1 MDSIRD
7 LEELLLVPEEQ
18 PPQTAEGNCIRI
30 VVLKQF
36 RFHKS
41 LCIELYDAPLTQAGK
56 IRNPLSPVSA
66 TDAAQLADNEVDTIR
81 FYAAISR
88 FQTTPANSITKTD
101 IRSLRTII
109 KNPAGLRFFYHDPE
123 FSENV
128 SAGSL
133 REVQVGGLVEKL
145 TLHIYK
151 ASPFYRVSPQL
162 ELGNQKFHPQQF
174 PLKYGLFLLQDTQLM
189 LAANLTVLKL
199 LQVFATRQHL
209 QLHEDQFAAFEEKIL
224 SKLENKIR
232 VERHFIELAA
242 EEELKEA
249 GWKGAIE
256 RLIYLADLGQY
267 VTIQP
272 MMRYGSME
280 VPLRSKKMVYLPDTK
295 GRLLAMQRDDAAENA
310 FLAMVLKQHSH
321 FMEQLED
328 ELPYFYL
335 HRDRFLDEDWFLEAF
350 AQWRSAGISIFGFN
364 QLKENKKSAHKGTI
378 TVRVV
383 SGLNWFNVKINAKY
397 GDQQASLPQIQKA
410 IRNKSKYVQLDDGT
424 LGLLPEEWIE
434 RFSKFFFGAS
444 VMGEDLVMPGTRF
457 EEVSMLFT
465 QDELDEEAQH
475 KIINYRER
483 LTDIK
488 SIEPVSVPA
497 TLHTELRHY
506 QQEGLNWLQF
516 LHENEFGGVLAD
528 DMGLGKTVQVIAFL
542 LHLKE
547 TGNKS
552 THLLIV
558 PTSLLFNWQ
567 VELQRF
573 APSLKCLV
581 LHGANRTKNTEA
593 FDQYD
598 IILTSYGTLL
608 TDITYL
614 RRFQFGYVLLDESQQ
629 IKNPDSQR
637 YQAVQMLKSKNR
649 LAITGTPF
657 ENNTMDLY
665 AQFSV
670 VCPGLL
676 GNKKYFQDIY
686 STPIDRFEN
695 RQRSEELQQKIR
707 PFLLRRTKEDVIQE
721 LPDKI
726 EQILYCPMGEAQR
739 AVYVA
744 YEKDLRDYL
753 EDKLEDDILR
763 NSIHVLRG
771 LTQLRQICDDP
782 RLLQAD
788 QLQGE
793 GSSKIDV
800 LIEQVQSKSPR
811 HKILIFS
818 QFVSM
823 LDLIAIELNK
833 LGIVYET
840 LTGATKNRQAA
851 VDRFQQDPEVRVFL
865 LSLKAGGV
873 GLNLTAASY
882 VYLVDPWWNP
892 AVEDQAIDRAYRIGQ
907 HQNVQAVRL
916 ICPGTVE
923 EKMRQLQQS
932 KRELSAGL
940 VQSGKAFF
948 SNMTK
953 EDWRTV
959 LGG

>member
-1 MDSIRD
+1 MDSIWE
-7 LEELLLVPEEQ
+7 LASLLLPADDIPMPTQ
-18 PPQTAEGNCIRI
+18 DSNRHRI

-36 RFHKS
+36 RFNKA
-41 LCIELYDAPLTQAGK
+41 LCIELYDAPVTKTGK
-56 IRNPLSPVSA
+56 IRNPLTSISA
-66 TDAAQLADNEVDTIR
+66 TDASLQSGNNIDAIR

-88 FQTTPANSITKTD
+88 FQLNPIQELTTADLRALRLI
-101 IRSLRTII
+101 IR
-109 KNPAGLRFFYHDPE
+109 NPLTLHFFYHNPE

-133 REVQVGGLVEKL
+133 IEIAVGSILEDF
-145 TLHIYK
+145 TLQLYK
-151 ASPFYRVSPQL
+151 QESFYRLIP
-162 ELGNQKFHPQQF
+162 ELRIGQQKLHPREL
-174 PLKYGLFLLQDTQLM
+174 PLKYGVFVQHANQFWLL
-189 LAANLTVLKL
+189 ANLTIIKL
-199 LQVFATRQHL
+199 LQFFSTRSHL
-209 QLHEDQFAAFEEKIL
+209 EIHESQFASLEENLL
-224 SKLENKIR
+224 SQLENKISIVR
-232 VERHFIELAA
+232 NYIEPTDPVELAA
-242 EEELKEA
+242 S
-249 GWKGAIE
+249 GWQGATE
-256 RLIYLADLGQY
+256 QLIYLSDLGQY
-267 VTIQP
+267 ISIQP
-272 MMRYGSME
+272 MMRYGNME
-280 VPLRSKKMVYLPDTK
+280 VPLRSKKMVYLPDSK
-295 GRLLAMQRDDAAENA
+295 GRLLALHRNDGAENN
-310 FLAMVLKQHSH
+310 FLSMVLKQHPH
-321 FMEQLED
+321 FMEQLEN

-335 HRDRFLDEDWFLEAF
+335 HRDRFLDEDWFLEVF
-350 AQWRSAGISIFGFN
+350 AQWRAAGISIFGFN
-364 QLKENKKSAHKGTI
+364 QLKENKKSAHKGNI

-383 SGLNWFNVKINAKY
+383 SGFNWFNVKINAKY
-397 GDQQASLPQIQKA
+397 GDQQASLPQLQKA
-410 IRNKSKYVQLDDGT
+410 IRNKSKYVQLDDGS

-434 RFSKFFFGAS
+434 RMATFFFGAS
-444 VMGEDLVMPGTRF
+444 IMGEDLVIPGTQF
-457 EEVSMLFT
+457 ETISSQFT
-465 QDELDEEAQH
+465 ADELDQEVLQ
-475 KIINYRER
+475 KISNYRSR
-483 LTDIK
+483 LTDIR
-488 SIEPVSVPA
+488 SIDPIPVPA
-497 TLHTELRHY
+497 TLKTELRRY
-506 QQEGLNWLQF
+506 QQEGLNWLHF
-516 LHENEFGGVLAD
+516 LHEHEFGGVLAD

-542 LHLKE
+542 LLLKE
-547 TGNKS
+547 KNYSS

-567 VELQRF
+567 VELERF
-573 APSLKCLV
+573 APTLKCLT
-581 LHGANRTKNTEA
+581 LHGSNRSKNTDLFE
-593 FDQYD
+593 QYD

-614 RRFQFGYVLLDESQQ
+614 RRFQFSYLLLDESQQ

-637 YQAVQMLKSKNR
+637 YQAVQMLKSNNR

-707 PFLLRRTKEDVIQE
+707 PFLLRRTKQEVMQE

-739 AVYVA
+739 AVYNA

-793 GSSKIDV
+793 GSSKIQV
-800 LIEQVQSKSPR
+800 LIEQVQTKSPR

-948 SNMTK
+948 SSMTK
-953 EDWRTV
+953 EDWRSV

>member
-1 MDSIRD
+1 
-7 LEELLLVPEEQ
+7 
-18 PPQTAEGNCIRI
+18 
-30 VVLKQF
+30 
-36 RFHKS
+36 
-41 LCIELYDAPLTQAGK
+41 
-56 IRNPLSPVSA
+56 
-66 TDAAQLADNEVDTIR
+66 
-81 FYAAISR
+81 
-88 FQTTPANSITKTD
+88 
-101 IRSLRTII
+101 
-109 KNPAGLRFFYHDPE
+109 
-123 FSENV
+123 
-128 SAGSL
+128 
-133 REVQVGGLVEKL
+133 
-145 TLHIYK
+145 
-151 ASPFYRVSPQL
+151 
-162 ELGNQKFHPQQF
+162 
-174 PLKYGLFLLQDTQLM
+174 
-189 LAANLTVLKL
+189 
-199 LQVFATRQHL
+199 
-209 QLHEDQFAAFEEKIL
+209 
-224 SKLENKIR
+224 
-232 VERHFIELAA
+232 
-242 EEELKEA
+242 
-249 GWKGAIE
+249 
-256 RLIYLADLGQY
+256 
-267 VTIQP
+267 
-272 MMRYGSME
+272 
-280 VPLRSKKMVYLPDTK
+280 
-295 GRLLAMQRDDAAENA
+295 
-310 FLAMVLKQHSH
+310 
-321 FMEQLED
+321 
-328 ELPYFYL
+328 
-335 HRDRFLDEDWFLEAF
+335 
-350 AQWRSAGISIFGFN
+350 
-364 QLKENKKSAHKGTI
+364 
-378 TVRVV
+378 VRVP
-383 SGLNWFNVKINAKY
+383 S
-397 GDQQASLPQIQKA
+397 
-410 IRNKSKYVQLDDGT
+410 
-424 LGLLPEEWIE
+424 
-434 RFSKFFFGAS
+434 
-444 VMGEDLVMPGTRF
+444 
-457 EEVSMLFT
+457 
-465 QDELDEEAQH
+465 
-475 KIINYRER
+475 
-483 LTDIK
+483 
-488 SIEPVSVPA
+488 

-506 QQEGLNWLQF
+506 QQEGLNWLHF

-547 TGNKS
+547 SGSKS
-552 THLLIV
+552 THLLLV

-573 APSLKCLV
+573 APSLKCLT
-581 LHGANRTKNTEA
+581 LHGANRTKNTETLE
-593 FDQYD
+593 QYD

-614 RRFQFGYVLLDESQQ
+614 RRFQFSYVLLDESQQ

-637 YQAVQMLKSKNR
+637 YQAVQMLKSRNR

-676 GNKKYFQDIY
+676 GSKKYFQDIY

-739 AVYVA
+739 AVYNA

-763 NSIHVLRG
+763 NSIHILRG

-793 GSSKIDV
+793 GSAKIDV
-800 LIEQVQSKSPR
+800 LIEQVQSKSSR

-948 SNMTK
+948 SSMTK
-953 EDWRTV
+953 EDWKSV